1 MSFGASIQNT
11 WLSGVTGFGAP
22 GFATTPGNEGALA
35 SLELPKM
42 IQRASESPLWST
54 YKLGTAAEGD
64 LANKTYKVFSVALD
78 QAGQGWSTSLTY
90 PETNIKEAGRI
101 PSGAGYGV
109 YGIAGQ
115 LYTVDTN
122 KTATYTPT
130 ASDLWNV
137 TSNCVLQWN
146 MLDTVI
152 DICPLNLAGAG
163 GGVFGSTADTG
174 GAYGDGNGSQVSLNN
189 GAGQVWIY
197 QFLPVLLPAST
208 TFGVNLVF
216 GQFAAPVDVNG
227 QAGIALA
234 LRIVLLGTRRT
245 AIPVG

>member
-1 MSFGASIQNT
+1 MSFGAAIQSS
-11 WLSGVTGFGAP
+11 WLNLGAP

-54 YKLGTAAEGD
+54 YNLGATGAP
-64 LANKTYKVFSVALD
+64 LANKTYKVFAVALD
-78 QAGQGWSTSLTY
+78 QAGQGWTNSLTY
-90 PETNIKEAGRI
+90 PETNIKEAGRS

-115 LYTVDTN
+115 LYNVD
-122 KTATYTPT
+122 AASSAVTYTPT

-174 GAYGDGNGSQVSLNN
+174 GAYGNGNGSQVSLNN

-197 QFLPVLLPAST
+197 QFLPVLLPAAT
-208 TFGVNLVF
+208 TFGVNLVL
-216 GQFAAPVDVNG
+216 GQYAAPVNLNSVAG
-227 QAGIALA
+227 QALA

>member
-1 MSFGASIQNT
+1 MSFGAAIQSS
-11 WLSGVTGFGAP
+11 WLNLGAP

-54 YKLGTAAEGD
+54 YNLGATGAPLV
-64 LANKTYKVFSVALD
+64 LANKTYKVFAVALD
-78 QAGQGWSTSLTY
+78 QAGQGWTNSLTY

-115 LYTVDTN
+115 LYTVDT
-122 KTATYTPT
+122 TGTTTYTPT
-130 ASDLWNV
+130 ATDLWNV

-174 GAYGDGNGSQVSLNN
+174 AAYGSGNGSQVSLNN

-216 GQFAAPVDVNG
+216 GQFAAPVNVNG
-227 QAGIALA
+227 QSGVNLA